1 MALECGCLA
10 CYRWVQQHLDR
21 DEAEAPCTENDFE
34 NGSGYSMAPFGM
46 APAAATAAA
55 AADTAAA
62 AAAAAAP
69 SPPSAAVH
77 VVALRMGGAEVRVI
91 TYGAAL
97 QAVRVPGRGGAVDD
111 VVLGFDSLQEYLSDA
126 NPFFGATV
134 GRCAGRIGGVA
145 GGGGGGG
152 GGGADGARGSSSFAL
167 GGAICTL
174 RGSDGGGGGI
184 SPSTNLHGGPR
195 GFDKAVWRVAEMGRE
210 GEAVWVTL
218 RHDSPDGDQGFPGA
232 LGVELSFRLRAVG
245 AGGGVVGG
253 GAGAEAA
260 GSGSGGGGQAAAAAV
275 ELHLEYKA
283 RSSKATPVSLTNH
296 SYWNLAGHGAAAGV
310 GAHTVRMAPL
320 RGWLQDDGSGSGVFT
335 GAIGAAAGVHDWAS
349 ADVALAPRL
358 RDTAAQQPL
367 WPHGDA
373 YMLATADAPG
383 FNPDQRAAARR
394 LHPAVVVR
402 DRASGRT
409 MSVCSSEPVL
419 QTYWSTLLDGV
430 RGKGGRA
437 YGRHGGLCLEM
448 QRFANAVNVPAF
460 PSCVVRP
467 GTEYRQLTVHTF
479 YVDGEGGDE
488 GEGAQATDRSRA

>member
-21 DEAEAPCTENDFE
+21 DEADAPCTENDFD
-34 NGSGYSMAPFGM
+34 NGSGYRMEPFGTM
-46 APAAATAAA
+46 P

-62 AAAAAAP
+62 AAADTTAAAAAP
-69 SPPSAAVH
+69 PPAAAAVH
-77 VVALRMGGAEVRVI
+77 VVTLRMRGAEVRVI
-91 TYGAAL
+91 SYGATL
-97 QAVRVPGRGGAVDD
+97 QAVRVPGRSGAVDD
-111 VVLGFDSLQEYLSDA
+111 VVLGFDSLPEYLSDA

-134 GRCAGRIGGVA
+134 GRCAGRIGG
-145 GGGGGGG
+145 GGG

-167 GGAICTL
+167 GDTLCTL

-218 RHDSPDGDQGFPGA
+218 RHNSPDGDQGFPGA
-232 LGVELSFRLRAVG
+232 LGVELSYRLRAVG
-245 AGGGVVGG
+245 AVG
-253 GAGAEAA
+253 ALVGAEAA
-260 GSGSGGGGQAAAAAV
+260 RSGGSRTSQAAAAAAV
-275 ELHLEYKA
+275 ELHMEYKA
-283 RSSKATPVSLTNH
+283 RCSKATPVSLTNH

-310 GAHTVRMAPL
+310 GIGAHTVRMAPL

-358 RDTAAQQPL
+358 RDTEAQQPL

-373 YMLATADAPG
+373 YMLAAADAPG
-383 FNPDQRAAARR
+383 FHPDQRARARR
-394 LHPAVVVR
+394 LHPAAVVR

-460 PSCVVRP
+460 PSSVVRP

-479 YVDGEGGDE
+479 TVDGEGGEE
-488 GEGAQATDRSRA
+488 GEGAQTTDRSRA